1 MWSSALSLSIFH
13 STLHG
18 IFRHDWTGALKYNF
32 DVWVNYRHRYTRM
45 LIIPTLAASF
55 EAFAHHCNV
64 TSLNALIM
72 YCFQI
77 RSSKLTEVIIFF
89 ILVRG
94 PLFLYILGCII
105 FLLPLVLVTRMS
117 TPSVSSTHNWNS
129 FPAVCFLWFVL

>member
-1 MWSSALSLSIFH
+1 MWSFTLSLSIFH

-18 IFRHDWTGALKYNF
+18 ILRHDWTGALKCNF
-32 DVWVNYRHRYTRM
+32 DMWMNYRHRYTRM

-55 EAFAHHCNV
+55 EAFAHHRNV
-64 TSLNALIM
+64 TSLNVLM

-105 FLLPLVLVTRMS
+105 FLLPFELVTRMS
-117 TPSVSSTHNWNS
+117 TPSVSSTLNWNS
-129 FPAVCFLWFVL
+129 LPAVCFLWFVL